1 MIDFTAFSHGQV
13 ESKIWLCERLESIM
27 PSNSR
32 IAILGGWYGVLAFLL
47 LSRRAVDIKHIRS
60 FDIDSKVESIADRI
74 NNAWVCNGWQFKAH
88 TQDAN
93 QVDFSEFDVIINTSA
108 EHIVDRQWFDK
119 ITNQLVVIQS
129 TDQIHDD
136 DDDHDYCFSLDQ
148 LVERYPLTNL
158 YRSEKKFKYPDKEF
172 SRFMLIGYKTGS

>member
-1 MIDFTAFSHGQV
+1 MLDFTAFSHGQV
-13 ESKIWLCERLESIM
+13 ESKIWLCERLEPVI

-32 IAILGGWYGVLAFLL
+32 IAILGGWYGILAFLL

-60 FDIDSKVESIADRI
+60 FDIDPKVESIADKI
-74 NNAWVCNGWQFKAH
+74 NNAWVCNEWQFKAI

-93 QVDFSEFDVIINTSA
+93 QVDFSKFDVIINTSA
-108 EHIVDRQWFDK
+108 EHIIDKQWFDK

-136 DDDHDYCFSLDQ
+136 EDDHDYCFSVDQ
-148 LVERYPLTNL
+148 LAKQYPLTNL
-158 YRSEKKFKYPDKEF
+158 YRSEKKFTYPDKDF